1 MSVEERIAK
10 AESLDKDLRDKFLF
24 EYLRLKSLNNGFD
37 ENVKWKAF
45 AGFVSYVSENLE
57 INFDNLLNF
66 TDEFE
71 KDYRKNKKFNDD
83 IFYLFIIYVL
93 GI

>member
-1 MSVEERIAK
+1 MDLKSRINK
-10 AESLDKDLRDKFLF
+10 AESLEKDLRDKFLF
-24 EYLRLKSLNNGFD
+24 KYLELKSLDNGFD
-37 ENVKWKAF
+37 NNAKWKAF
-45 AGFVSYVSENLE
+45 AEFVSYASENLE

-71 KDYRKNKKFNDD
+71 NDYRKNEKFNDD
-83 IFYLFIIYVL
+83 IFYLFVIYAL